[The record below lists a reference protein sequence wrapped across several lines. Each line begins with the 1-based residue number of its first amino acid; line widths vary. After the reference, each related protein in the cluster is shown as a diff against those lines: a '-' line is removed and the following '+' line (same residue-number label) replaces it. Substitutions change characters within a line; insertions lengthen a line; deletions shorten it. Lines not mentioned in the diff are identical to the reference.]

1 MGNRGEKLHLFS
13 QKNLRAHSRSHTH
26 PNKLYIFE
34 IGNQYSISSAHKK
47 FDFQNFQNCAGMP
60 SYSIDTADMN
70 LCTITRYA
78 FTEDSAD
85 GRMKTITW
93 LQAHRLLANI
103 MTCNQ
108 CGIS

>member
-60 SYSIDTADMN
+60 TKSN
-70 LCTITRYA
+70 WQLK
-78 FTEDSAD
+78 E
-85 GRMKTITW
+85 
-93 LQAHRLLANI
+93 L
-103 MTCNQ
+103 
-108 CGIS
+108 ISGEAKK